1 MTDVQATISDN
12 LQRIRDR
19 IAHAADAADRDVSEI
34 KLVAVTKYVDADVT
48 AALLAVGCNQL
59 GESRPQQL
67 WQKAESETLGSAKWH
82 LIGHLQR
89 NKVQRT
95 VPLVDLIHSVDSER
109 LLRAIDKA
117 AADLNHPA
125 QVLLEVNTS
134 GDEEKHGLTPDGL
147 KQLLEKSSDFP
158 NVSVRGLMTM
168 AAREGG
174 TAVAGKNFAALR
186 QLRDKCQKNCPDAT
200 RLDELSMGMSHD
212 FEVAIRE
219 GATLV
224 RIGSALFEGLR

>member
-12 LQRIRDR
+12 LHRIRDR
-19 IAHAADAADRDVSEI
+19 IATAADAADRDVSEI

-48 AALLAVGCNQL
+48 AALLAAGCDHL

-67 WQKAESETLGSAKWH
+67 WEKAEAETLVTAKWH

-117 AADLNHPA
+117 SADLDRPTK
-125 QVLLEVNTS
+125 VLLEVNTS
-134 GDEEKHGLTPDGL
+134 GDEEKHGLTPDGF
-147 KQLLEKSSDFP
+147 KQLLEKSPDFP
-158 NVSVRGLMTM
+158 NIGIHGLMTM

-174 TAVAGKNFAALR
+174 TAVAGQNFAALR
-186 QLRDKCQKNCPDAT
+186 QLRDECQKSCPNT
-200 RLDELSMGMSHD
+200 IHLDQLSMGMSHD